1 MKTWTLYGAICTI
14 MALHYSIALA
24 QVDVLTQHNDLSRT
38 GWNKQETFLNH
49 ANVRPGSFGLVFTLP
64 VDDQVYAQ
72 PLVVSGV
79 NVSGS
84 LKNVVFVCTM
94 NNSVYAFDADNGT
107 LYWQRNFIQSGFRT
121 PNSADMHPGLC
132 NGSYYD
138 FGNNIGIVGTPVID
152 KAANTMYFVTK
163 IASDTISHIDNH
175 PYNYSLPDDEYN
187 YSPSGFYQY
196 LHAINLGNGEEKP
209 NSPVQIKASYPG
221 TGDGSVGGIIKFD
234 PRRQFNR
241 TGLVLSRGILYIAFA
256 AHCDWNPC
264 HGWLLGYDASTL
276 QQKIVYNTTPNDGR
290 GGIWMSGAAPAVDA
304 SGSLYFTTGNAIDGG
319 TIGPGTFYHDLPSV
333 DSNRGESVVK
343 VTPNR
348 PDNTATSVR
357 ISSYFTPLDYKFKND
372 ADLDFSVQTLL
383 IPNTNTLLTAC
394 KDDSLYLMDTTNL
407 GGFDTTKNKVLQTV
421 YLLKPPATG
430 GDIHTSLAYF
440 GGSNAQY
447 VYQLGENTQ
456 LQAFPVKANSLGAT
470 ITNKQSNTWPIGS
483 VGGFMSVSSS
493 GPDTS
498 TAILW
503 ITHALNSCAFA
514 PCPGILRAFKANDI
528 NTELWNSNNRPADN
542 QGTFGKM
549 CCPTIANG
557 KVYLSNATSGT
568 YQVMVYGLLSDPL
581 PLDLISFT
589 ANNINDQY
597 VQLKW
602 STSGETTFDH
612 FDVERSTGGVVFSKL
627 TEVRGETAGSGV
639 QYYSAVDDNPLNGIN
654 YYRLKEVGLN
664 GNIFYSK
671 IITVNISK
679 DPAPRISPNP
689 ANTYFTVL
697 SGAEPIEEINLL
709 DASGK
714 KIEHVVNGYSSTSVT
729 VATGSLAAGIYIVEI
744 KTASHAYHQKLFKQ

>member
-1 MKTWTLYGAICTI
+1 MKTWTLYGALCAI
-14 MALHYSIALA
+14 MVLHYSLA
-24 QVDVLTQHNDLSRT
+24 FSQVDVLTQHNDLSRT
-38 GWNKQETFLNH
+38 GWNKQEIFLNH
-49 ANVRPGSFGLVFTLP
+49 ANVRAGSFGLAFTLP

-79 NVSGS
+79 NIPSHIG
-84 LKNVVFVCTM
+84 LKNVVYVCTM
-94 NNSVYAFDADNGT
+94 NNSVYAFDADNGS
-107 LYWQRNFIQSGFRT
+107 LYWQINFTPSGFRV

-138 FGNNIGIVGTPVID
+138 FGYDIGIVGTPVID

-163 IASDTISHIDNH
+163 IASNTGIDNH
-175 PYNYSLPDDEYN
+175 AYNYSLPDDEYN
-187 YSPSGFYQY
+187 YSSSGFHQY

-209 NSPVQIKASYPG
+209 NSPVQIIASCPG
-221 TGDGSVGGIIKFD
+221 TGDGNVGGIINFD

-241 TGLVLSRGILYIAFA
+241 TGLVLSRGIVYIAFA

-264 HGWLLGYDASTL
+264 HGWLLGYNASTL
-276 QQKIVYNTTPNDGR
+276 KQKIVYNTTPNDGR
-290 GGIWMSGAAPAVDA
+290 GGIWMSGAAPAVDG

-319 TIGPGTFYHDLPSV
+319 TIGPGTVYPDLPSV
-333 DSNRGESVVK
+333 TANRGESVVK
-343 VTPNR
+343 VTPNH
-348 PDNTATSVR
+348 PDTTATSVT
-357 ISSYFTPLDYKFKND
+357 ISSYFTPLDYVFKNE

-383 IPNTNTLLTAC
+383 LPNTHMLLTAC
-394 KDDSLYLMDTTNL
+394 KDDSLYLMDTTSL
-407 GGFDTTKNKVLQTV
+407 GGFSSTSNKVLQTV
-421 YLLKPPATG
+421 YLHPPSA

-447 VYQLGENTQ
+447 VYQMGENTQ
-456 LQAFPVKANSLGAT
+456 LQAFPVGPNSLGAT
-470 ITNKQSNTWPIGS
+470 ITNHQASTWPTGS

-498 TAILW
+498 TGILW
-503 ITHALNSCAFA
+503 ITHAVNGCNFA
-514 PCPGILRAFKANDI
+514 PCPGILRAVKANDI
-528 NTELWNSNNRPADN
+528 NTELWNSNKSGSDN
-542 QGTFGKM
+542 LGTFGKM

-557 KVYLSNATSGT
+557 KVYLSNATSGA

-581 PLDLISFT
+581 PLDLLSFT
-589 ANNINDQY
+589 ANNVNDQY

-612 FDVERSTGGVVFSKL
+612 FDVERSTGGVVFTKL
-627 TEVRGETAGSGV
+627 TEVRGETAGNGV

-664 GNIFYSK
+664 GDIFYSQ
-671 IITVNISK
+671 IVTVNINR

-697 SGAEPIEEINLL
+697 SGAEPIEEITLL

-714 KIEHVVNGYSSTSVT
+714 KIEHIVNGYASFSVT
-729 VATGSLAAGIYIVEI
+729 VATGSLARGIYIVEI